1 MKSLKPNDVTP
12 EELFNNRRKFLKLGA
27 AGLVANT
34 ALLELLAKEN
44 LPVSNLLYSKD
55 ANPNNLTLNSFEQ
68 ITSYNNFYE
77 FTTSKEGV
85 KGLAHTLKPK
95 PWSITIDGLVEKP
108 FEMDVE
114 ELIKKY
120 SLQERIY
127 RFRCVEGWSM
137 VVPWIGF
144 ELNQLIKDAKVLSK
158 AKYIRFETKYD
169 ETMFPDQSRGIF
181 ATIDYP
187 YVEGLRL
194 DEAMNPLT
202 LLSVGLYGKTL
213 ENQNGAPLRLVVPW
227 KYGFKS
233 IKSIAKISFTDVEP
247 LNSWQKENPKEYGF
261 YANVNPQVDH
271 PRWSQKKERVLGKFL
286 KQDTLLFNGY
296 EKEVAHLYKDMD
308 LTRYF

>member
-108 FEMDVE
+108 FEIDVE

-158 AKYIRFETKYD
+158 AKYGYRIVEDEMELNLLRSPADVDPTADQHQHTYEYAFYPHRGSFED
-169 ETMFPDQSRGIF
+169 SRVLQM
-181 ATIDYP
+181 AHCYAYP
-187 YVEGLRL
+187 LEVMLG
-194 DEAMNPLT
+194 
-202 LLSVGLYGKTL
+202 GKTAPSL
-213 ENQNGAPLRLVVPW
+213 EQIGIKLEATAVKLDTIKPA
-227 KYGFKS
+227 YGRDG
-233 IKSIAKISFTDVEP
+233 IV
-247 LNSWQKENPKEYGF
+247 
-261 YANVNPQVDH
+261 
-271 PRWSQKKERVLGKFL
+271 
-286 KQDTLLFNGY
+286 
-296 EKEVAHLYKDMD
+296 
-308 LTRYF
+308 